1 MLKTEKLSTEEQLT
15 NQLKNFTIEEA
26 ESYLELLLS
35 KSIEAIK
42 KDDLQTY
49 SAIEKT
55 LTESILIFSSRIKNF
70 NLLFTKYVCFKKMQL
85 NFDKKKYSK
94 V

>member
-1 MLKTEKLSTEEQLT
+1 MKTEKLSAEEQLT

-55 LTESILIFSSRIKNF
+55 L
-70 NLLFTKYVCFKKMQL
+70 
-85 NFDKKKYSK
+85 K
-94 V
+94 VVI